1 MPGSVPVSAISDQPS
16 SLVIGAAATDRTA
29 VLKSNWL
36 SPLDRQTGRQRE
48 REIETETE
56 ESDLSDKEFGWLVED
71 KDVDGGIVIVMACKF
86 YVLLYIDIMDGMGMG

>member
-1 MPGSVPVSAISDQPS
+1 MLGSVPVSAISDQPS

-48 REIETETE
+48 RAEREGEGLRLRLRKVT
-56 ESDLSDKEFGWLVED
+56 
-71 KDVDGGIVIVMACKF
+71 
-86 YVLLYIDIMDGMGMG
+86 

>member
-48 REIETETE
+48 RERE
-56 ESDLSDKEFGWLVED
+56 
-71 KDVDGGIVIVMACKF
+71 KD
-86 YVLLYIDIMDGMGMG
+86 

>member
-1 MPGSVPVSAISDQPS
+1 MLGSVPVSAISDQPS

-48 REIETETE
+48 RERE
-56 ESDLSDKEFGWLVED
+56 
-71 KDVDGGIVIVMACKF
+71 KD
-86 YVLLYIDIMDGMGMG
+86 